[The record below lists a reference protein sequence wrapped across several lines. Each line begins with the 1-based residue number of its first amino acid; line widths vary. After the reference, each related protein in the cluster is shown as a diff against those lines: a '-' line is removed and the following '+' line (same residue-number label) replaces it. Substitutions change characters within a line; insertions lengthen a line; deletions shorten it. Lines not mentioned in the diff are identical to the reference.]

1 MAKIA
6 FSLKVANSFI
16 LKMFFYKDG
25 AMAATSGI
33 ASTGIVFYLD
43 ELLKNTDTKDLIL
56 PFIVH
61 IFGFLIYF
69 FFTTI
74 DLLTGL
80 WNAKYQN
87 TIAKN
92 PKKNYVR
99 SDKLWRT
106 LIKGAVISVFGFM
119 VMMVALF
126 AEIAGFNTAYY
137 FALWALVT
145 VWLLASSFE
154 FHSIGENI
162 GKRTGEI
169 PAFFLFI
176 EKLTTAAQIGM
187 IFRTK
192 RIFANGIEKEKDAP
206 VEIPQDDGVEINP
219 ENNIENEKI
228 D

>member
-6 FSLKVANSFI
+6 FSLKVAKSFI
-16 LKMFFYKDG
+16 LKMFYYKNG
-25 AMAATSGI
+25 AMATTSGV
-33 ASTGIVFYLD
+33 ASTGIVYYLD
-43 ELLKNTDTKDLIL
+43 ELLKNTDAKDIIL

-61 IFGFLIYF
+61 VFGFLIYF

-87 TIAKN
+87 SILKN

-106 LIKGAVISVFGFM
+106 LIKGTVISVFGFM

-162 GKRTGEI
+162 GKRTGEV
-169 PAFFLFI
+169 PEFFRFI

-206 VEIPQDDGVEINP
+206 VENPDEPIEDINP
-219 ENNIENEKI
+219 NNTENEKM

>member
-6 FSLKVANSFI
+6 FSLKVAKSFI
-16 LKMFFYKDG
+16 SKMFFYKNG
-25 AMAATSGI
+25 AMASTSGI
-33 ASTGIVFYLD
+33 ASGGLVFYLD
-43 ELLKNTDTKDLIL
+43 ELLRNTDTRDIIL

-61 IFGFLIYF
+61 VFGFLIYF

-106 LIKGAVISVFGFM
+106 LIKGTVITVFGFM

-137 FALWALVT
+137 VALWALVT
-145 VWLLASSFE
+145 IWLLGSSFE
-154 FHSIGENI
+154 IHSIGENI

-169 PAFFLFI
+169 PEIFLFI
-176 EKLTTAAQIGM
+176 EKITTAAQIGM

-192 RIFANGIEKEKDAP
+192 RIFANGLEKEKDAP
-206 VEIPQDDGVEINP
+206 VETPTEDINP
-219 ENNIENEKI
+219 QNINENEKSE
-228 D
+228 

>member
-6 FSLKVANSFI
+6 FSLKVAKSFI
-16 LKMFFYKDG
+16 LKMFYYKNG
-25 AMAATSGI
+25 AMATTSGV
-33 ASTGIVFYLD
+33 ASAGIVYYLD
-43 ELLKNTDTKDLIL
+43 ELLKNADAKDIIL

-61 IFGFLIYF
+61 VFGFLIYF

-87 TIAKN
+87 SIAKN

-106 LIKGAVISVFGFM
+106 LIKGAVITVFAFM
-119 VMMVALF
+119 VMLICIF
-126 AEIAGFNTAYY
+126 TEIIDGNYSYY
-137 FALWALVT
+137 FSLWALVT
-145 VWLLASSFE
+145 VWLMASSFE

-162 GKRTGEI
+162 GKRTGEV
-169 PAFFLFI
+169 PPFFMFI
-176 EKLTTAAQIGM
+176 EKITTAAQIGM

-206 VEIPQDDGVEINP
+206 VENPDEPIEDINP
-219 ENNIENEKI
+219 NNTENEKM